1 MALTRTSLTAA
12 IGPSD
17 LTIPVTSTTGFPTV
31 GAIGLRQMMQVDDE
45 YMLIEVVP
53 VANTVRVMQRGYN
66 GTTGTAHDILAPVIT
81 SSAVADFANIPVG
94 TNVSRPPFFDDV
106 QSVGQN
112 GIIPVPVRNTTYLLT
127 KATALASTT
136 LAAPGKD
143 QDGLQVTF
151 TSQTAAAHVITATSL
166 LGDAVSGSPH
176 TTATFAAF
184 IGASLVV
191 KADNGIWNVVSSVG
205 VTIT

>member
-17 LTIPVTSTTGFPTV
+17 LTLAVTSTTGFPVV
-31 GAIGLRQMMQVDDE
+31 GAVGSRQLMQVDDE
-45 YMLIEVVP
+45 YMIVEVVP
-53 VANTVRVMQRGYN
+53 VANVVKVAQRGYN
-66 GTTGTAHDILAPVIT
+66 GTAGTAHDILAPVVT
-81 SSAVADFANIPVG
+81 SSVAADFANIPVG
-94 TNVSRPPFFDDV
+94 AEVSRPPFFEDV

-112 GIIPVPVRNTTYLLT
+112 GIIPVPVRNTVYLLT

-136 LAAPGKD
+136 FAAPGKD

-166 LGDAVSGSPH
+166 WGDAVSGSPH

-184 IGASLVV
+184 IGASLTV
-191 KADNGIWNVVSSVG
+191 KADNGLWNVVASVG

>member
-17 LTIPVTSTTGFPTV
+17 LTLAVTSTTGFPTV

-53 VANTVRVMQRGYN
+53 VANTVKVLQRGYN
-66 GTTGTAHDILAPVIT
+66 GTAGTAHDVLAPVAT
-81 SSAVADFANIPVG
+81 SSVYSDFANIPTG
-94 TNVSRPPFFDDV
+94 ADVSRPPDVDDV

-127 KATALASTT
+127 KATALGTT
-136 LAAPGKD
+136 TFAAPGKD
-143 QDGLQVTF
+143 QDGLTVTF
-151 TSQTAAAHVITATSL
+151 TSQTAAAHVITATTL
-166 LGDAVSGSPH
+166 WGDAVSGSPH

-184 IGASLVV
+184 IGASLMV
-191 KADNGIWNVVSSVG
+191 KADNGIWNIVSAVG